1 MANDYKSQTCKNCKY
16 HFCYQEESSECSS
29 ADTHPA
35 ATMQVGSL
43 YVYSRFTLGR
53 RTRGLL

>member
-35 ATMQVGSL
+35 ATAE
-43 YVYSRFTLGR
+43 
-53 RTRGLL
+53 RGQHFKKVHCLQYGNI